1 MQTRMTGL
9 DALDRRIVAE
19 LQQDGR
25 ASWTDVAD
33 ACETSLTTVVRRGNR
48 LMAEGFVRVAVVP
61 SLQHTGPADLFLIHL
76 TCAPGTQV
84 SVAEK
89 LTRRDDV
96 RLVALVTGPFDIVAE
111 LLVRRD
117 DSLSSR
123 IVGELLAIEGVE
135 RCETDLMLHTYKVSH
150 DWSRQLL
157 TGERHIADVEDPHE
171 CHPSH
176 FDDSDRAILEY
187 LRTDGRASFRSV
199 GQELGV
205 NESTVRRRFETLRER
220 GCVMVV
226 TLVPAPSLGFESE
239 IILEISVR
247 PSRLDAVATE
257 VAAHLGVRYVAS
269 TLRSSSLLCEVIL
282 PSTRSVFDFLTTVVG
297 QLEGVTNWAASME
310 ILTLKRGFVETPWWH
325 RALRPYRDA
334 IDGHRVDAAGL
345 MATADPLP
353 GDQVP

>member
-1 MQTRMTGL
+1 MAGL

-25 ASWTDVAD
+25 ASWTDVA
-33 ACETSLTTVVRRGNR
+33 ETCQTSVTTVVRRGNR
-48 LMAEGFVRVAVVP
+48 LIAEGLVRVAVVP
-61 SLQHTGPADLFLIHL
+61 SLQHAGPADLFLIHL

-84 SVAEK
+84 SVAEE

-96 RLVALVTGPFDIVAE
+96 RLIALVTGPFDIVAE
-111 LLVRRD
+111 LLVQHD
-117 DSLSSR
+117 NSLSSR

-157 TGERHIADVEDPHE
+157 TGVPHVTDVEDPHE
-171 CHPSH
+171 CDPSH
-176 FDDSDRAILEY
+176 FDDADRAILEH

-199 GQELGV
+199 AQELRV

-257 VAAHLGVRYVAS
+257 LAAHLGVRYVAS

-297 QLEGVTNWAASME
+297 QLDGVTDWAASMQ
-310 ILTLKRGFVETPWWH
+310 ILTLKRGFVETPWWR
-325 RALRPYRDA
+325 RALGPHGDI
-334 IDGHRVDAAGL
+334 IDGHRVQPAGL
-345 MATADPLP
+345 MADGGPLP
-353 GDQVP
+353 GRQARR